1 MKSRWADYLKM
12 ARAILQGGY
21 EAGQDGRNR
30 VDGISTGGCIA
41 SSSTGVQK
49 RLIK

>member
-21 EAGQDGRNR
+21 EARQDERNR
-30 VDGISTGGCIA
+30 VDDIRTGGYIP
-41 SSSTGVQK
+41 SSSTGVQES
-49 RLIK
+49 LIK

>member
-30 VDGISTGGCIA
+30 GGWH
-41 SSSTGVQK
+41 QHW
-49 RLIK
+49 RLHPLKLNRSARKLN